1 MKKDNHVTITIPL
14 DDSFEQ
20 KVKFLEK
27 CAIQTPEYEA
37 NELTDFIILREQP
50 LFKVEEGKYRIV
62 SEVFLIE
69 KIFKNLYFRFDAI
82 NRNLS
87 GPNRINELHSFIA
100 LEFSEKE
107 LFYELMKLSF
117 SNQETHFSGAQLA
130 QMDITGAPD
139 YLFKEDGNI
148 YLFENKD
155 ILLKAE
161 IKNSYDFERIK
172 NELIKKLYIDPSNDK
187 PKAVIQLTK
196 SIERI
201 LNNEYAGITR
211 GEEPLKFIYPIL
223 VLHDRV
229 FSVEGLNFFVNKWFQ
244 LELIKLKERGIEVS
258 KVRPITVINID
269 TFALFHEQIKNCPM
283 GFSAYLESYIDFA
296 DLDCKRGEMDV
307 EERVERLAT
316 FDYFLPQQFEALI
329 RTPKILIEKG
339 FEYLG

>member
-1 MKKDNHVTITIPL
+1 
-14 DDSFEQ
+14 
-20 KVKFLEK
+20 
-27 CAIQTPEYEA
+27 
-37 NELTDFIILREQP
+37 
-50 LFKVEEGKYRIV
+50 
-62 SEVFLIE
+62 
-69 KIFKNLYFRFDAI
+69 
-82 NRNLS
+82 
-87 GPNRINELHSFIA
+87 

-139 YLFKEDGNI
+139 YLLREDGNI

-172 NELIKKLYIDPSNDK
+172 KEFIKKLYRDPIKDK
-187 PKAVIQLTK
+187 PKAVVQLTK

-201 LNNEYAGITR
+201 LNNEIADINSSDGT
-211 GEEPLKFIYPIL
+211 LNFIYPIL

-244 LELIKLKERGIEVS
+244 LELIKLKDRGIDVS
-258 KVRPITVINID
+258 IVRPITVINID